1 MEKWEIIDRRAL
13 IEDLSEAFD
22 PHSAEVLADV
32 MGRVISQLKPFSILR
47 EDIRE
52 LKETVTLLIQAQER
66 TERRL
71 EQLAQAQAKTE
82 ERVTR
87 LEIAVEKLAQAQ
99 ARTEERVTRLEEA
112 IEKLAQAQTQAEE
125 RITRLEEI
133 VGRLEAAI
141 EKLAQAQARTE
152 ERVTR
157 LEEAVEKLAQAQART
172 EERVTRL
179 EEAIE
184 KLAQAQARTEERVTG
199 LEEAVE
205 KLAQAQART
214 EKALQ
219 NLAKQVGGLSDTV
232 GGDIEDIAYIVVHDV
247 LRREYGW
254 KVGPLERSWQRWDG
268 KEVEVNLFGQA
279 TDPAHPDRRIWIVG
293 EAKHNL
299 TLKEVRKFVRQV
311 ARARRNLEGEVF
323 PVCFCYRARPEV
335 QDRIRSEG
343 IYLVFSYGKL
353 VSPDECHQ
361 ILQ

>member
-99 ARTEERVTRLEEA
+99 ARTEEKVTGLEEA
-112 IEKLAQAQTQAEE
+112 MEKLAQAQAQAEE
-125 RITRLEEI
+125 RIT
-133 VGRLEAAI
+133 RLEAAI

-152 ERVTR
+152 ERVTG
-157 LEEAVEKLAQAQART
+157 LEEAM
-172 EERVTRL
+172 
-179 EEAIE
+179 E

-199 LEEAVE
+199 LEAAVE

-311 ARARRNLEGEVF
+311 TRARRNLEGEVF